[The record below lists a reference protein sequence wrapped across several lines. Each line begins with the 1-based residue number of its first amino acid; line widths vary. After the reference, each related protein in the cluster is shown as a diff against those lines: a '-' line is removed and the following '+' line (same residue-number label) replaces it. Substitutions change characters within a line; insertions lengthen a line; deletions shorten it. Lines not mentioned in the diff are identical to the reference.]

1 MVAVAMKIDGPIKLL
16 FPIPA
21 DQVAPGGRNHSLLG
35 LGDIAIPGMFIAFL
49 LQFDAERAL
58 QNGKRDTL
66 QQKETSTNIKKGKT
80 KEDDDEDDEDATLS
94 ITGNFSKPYFNAS
107 LFVYMLGLI
116 LTLL

>member
-1 MVAVAMKIDGPIKLL
+1 
-16 FPIPA
+16 
-21 DQVAPGGRNHSLLG
+21 
-35 LGDIAIPGMFIAFL
+35 MFIAFL

-58 QNGKRDTL
+58 QNGKRDT
-66 QQKETSTNIKKGKT
+66 STNIKKGKK
-80 KEDDDEDDEDATLS
+80 KEDDDDEDDDDATLS